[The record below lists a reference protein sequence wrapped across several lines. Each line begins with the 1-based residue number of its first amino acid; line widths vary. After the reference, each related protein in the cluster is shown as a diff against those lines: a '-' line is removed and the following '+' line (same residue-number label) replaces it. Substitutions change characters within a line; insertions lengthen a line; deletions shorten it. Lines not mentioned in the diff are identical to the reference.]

1 MPSKSKYI
9 YLLVTIALI
18 IIPTIAQAQQRP
30 SGPSWRGIL
39 RHPTEWYG
47 TEEAIRIADNV
58 LLYQHKNGG
67 WGKNVNMAKVFDD
80 TEKAKI
86 IEETKT
92 VQTTIDN
99 GATFTQM
106 RFLARVYQASNA
118 KRFKDS
124 FLLGT
129 DYLLAAQYENGG
141 WPQFY
146 PIRKGYYQHI
156 TFNDGAMI
164 GVMSLLR
171 DISQE
176 KEPFT
181 FVDQPRRDRAT
192 TAINKG
198 LEIILKTQITANGK
212 QVAWCAQHDRETLLP
227 AKARAYE
234 LPSISGSESV
244 GIVRY
249 LMEIENPDAHII
261 QSIKSAVSWF
271 ERSKLLGIVVERK
284 EDPSLKRGYDRIVV
298 QKPDA
303 PPMWGRFYDIESNR
317 VIFVGRDS
325 IIKYNLA
332 DIEHERR
339 IGYSYLG
346 NYATRL
352 LEKEYP
358 AWKEKWQVD

>member
-1 MPSKSKYI
+1 MLSKPRYI
-9 YLLVTIALI
+9 NLIATIALI
-18 IIPTIAQAQQRP
+18 IIPTLAQGQQTP
-30 SGPSWRGIL
+30 TWRNIL
-39 RHPTEWYG
+39 RQPIEWYG
-47 TEEAIRIADNV
+47 TKDAIRIADNV

-67 WGKNVNMAKVFDD
+67 WGKNVDMSQMLSD

-99 GATFTQM
+99 RATFTQM
-106 RFLARVYQASNA
+106 RFLAQVYQASQIE
-118 KRFKDS
+118 RFKDS
-124 FLLGT
+124 VLRGT

-164 GVMSLLR
+164 GAMSLLR
-171 DISQE
+171 DISQG

-192 TAINKG
+192 TAIDKG
-198 LEIILKTQITANGK
+198 LEIILKTQVTVNGK
-212 QVAWCAQHDRETLLP
+212 KTVWCAQHDRETLLP

-234 LPSISGSESV
+234 LPSLSGSESV

-249 LMEIENPDAHII
+249 LLEIENPDQRTIHA
-261 QSIKSAVSWF
+261 IKNAINWF
-271 ERSKLLGIVVERK
+271 EKSKLVDIVVEQK
-284 EDPSLKRGYDRIVV
+284 KDPNLKKGYDRIVV
-298 QKPDA
+298 QKLGA
-303 PPMWGRFYDIESNR
+303 PPLWARFYDIESNR
-317 VIFVGRDS
+317 PIFVGRDS

-332 DIEHERR
+332 DIEYERR
-339 IGYSYLG
+339 VGYSYLG
-346 NYATRL
+346 NYATNL